1 MMAPGG
7 IAGAV
12 EIVPV
17 SSKAELERFIRVPM
31 RLNADDANYIAPL
44 ILERQESLSP
54 KSNPFFE
61 HADVQFWL
69 AARGGRDV
77 GRISAQIDHLNPQ
90 TAEGVGHFGMIA
102 AEDDADVFA
111 ALFRTAEDWLRAKGC
126 KTAMGPV
133 NLSTNEEVGL
143 LVEGADTPPMFMM
156 SHDARHTPG
165 RIEGAGYSRAKDIY
179 AYVCS
184 VADDLPGPILRRI
197 RKGPPEGVTLRTL
210 DMKRFAEEVRTLTG
224 ILNDAWSGNW
234 GFTPT
239 TEAETKALASTLK
252 LVIDPRL
259 TWFAE
264 VDGEPAGFM
273 VLLPNINEA
282 IADLGGKL
290 LPFGW
295 AKLLW
300 RLKVK
305 GLKTG
310 RVPLMGVKRKFASTL
325 RGQLLPFQLID
336 AVAQAARKLGY
347 ERYELSWI
355 LEDNLAMR
363 RICDAGGAK
372 VYKTYRLYEKAL
384 A

>member
-1 MMAPGG
+1 MAYDRQAAA
-7 IAGAV
+7 I

-17 SSKAELERFIRVPM
+17 TTPRELERFIRLPT
-31 RLNADDANYIAPL
+31 RLAAGDPHYVAPL
-44 ILERQESLSP
+44 LLERREALQA
-54 KSNPFFE
+54 KSNPFFD

-69 AARGGRDV
+69 AVKDGRDV

-90 TAEGVGHFGMIA
+90 TREGYGNFGLIA
-102 AEDDADVFA
+102 GEDDPEVFA
-111 ALFRTAEDWLRAKGC
+111 ALLAQAEGWLKARGCRA
-126 KTAMGPV
+126 ALGPI

-143 LVEGADTPPMFMM
+143 LVDGHDAPPMFMM
-156 SHDARHTPG
+156 GHDAPWTGG
-165 RIEGAGYSRAKDIY
+165 RIEAQGYVKAKDIF
-179 AYVCS
+179 AYECS
-184 VADDLPGPILRRI
+184 VADDLPEAIRRRI
-197 RKGPPEGVTLRTL
+197 RKGPAEGVTLRRL
-210 DMKRFAEEVRTLTG
+210 DMKRFGEEVRTLTA
-224 ILNDAWSGNW
+224 ILNDAWAGNW

-239 TEAETKALASTLK
+239 TEAETRQLATALK
-252 LVIDPRL
+252 PVIDPRL

-264 VDGEPAGFM
+264 IDGEPAGFM

-282 IADLGGKL
+282 IADLHGKL

-310 RVPLMGVKRKFASTL
+310 RVPLMGVRRKFASTR

-336 AVAQAARKLGY
+336 AVVQAARKQGY
-347 ERYELSWI
+347 RRYELSWI
-355 LEDNLAMR
+355 LEDNHAMR
-363 RICDAGGAK
+363 RICEAGGARI
-372 VYKTYRLYEKAL
+372 YKTYRLYEKAL

>member
-1 MMAPGG
+1 MSGG
-7 IAGAV
+7 V

-17 SSKAELERFIRVPM
+17 VSKAELDRFIRVPM
-31 RLNADDANYIAPL
+31 RLGARDPNYIAPL
-44 ILERQESLSP
+44 LFERGESLTA
-54 KSNPFFE
+54 KGNPFFE

-69 AARGGRDV
+69 AVKDGRDV

-90 TAEGVGHFGMIA
+90 TKDGVGHFGLIA
-102 AEDDADVFA
+102 AEDDPAVFE
-111 ALFRTAEDWLRAKGC
+111 ALFATAEAWLKAKGC
-126 KTAMGPV
+126 RTAIGPV

-143 LVEGADTPPMFMM
+143 LVEGHDTPPMFMM
-156 SHDARHTPG
+156 SHDAPHTPG
-165 RIEGAGYSRAKDIY
+165 RIEGAGYARAKDIY

-184 VADDLPGPILRRI
+184 VADDLPAPILRRV
-197 RKGPPEGVTLRTL
+197 RKTPAEGVVLREL
-210 DMKRFAEEVRTLTG
+210 DMKRFDEEVRTLTG
-224 ILNDAWSGNW
+224 ILNDAWSENW

-252 LVIDPRL
+252 LLIDRRL
-259 TWFAE
+259 AWFAE
-264 VDGEPAGFM
+264 IDGEPAGFM
-273 VLLPNINEA
+273 ILLPNINEA
-282 IADLGGKL
+282 IADLKGKL
-290 LPFGW
+290 FPFGFV
-295 AKLLW
+295 KLLW

-305 GLKTG
+305 GPKTG
-310 RVPLMGVKRKFASTL
+310 RVPLMGVKKKFAGTL

-355 LEDNLAMR
+355 LEDNTAMR